1 MNLKDI
7 ILNEINQSQNK
18 ILYDSIYVKYLE
30 YSKIIQT
37 GDLPVQWL
45 RLCFQEGRYRFDL

>member
-30 YSKIIQT
+30 YSNS
-37 GDLPVQWL
+37 
-45 RLCFQEGRYRFDL
+45 

>member
-18 ILYDSIYVKYLE
+18 ILYDFIYVKYLE
-30 YSKIIQT
+30 YSNS
-37 GDLPVQWL
+37 
-45 RLCFQEGRYRFDL
+45 